1 MNTYSYLFIIGT
13 VGLLSACANP
23 FAPTGGPKDTTP
35 PQAIVAPKDTLINYA
50 GEPLVWAFDENI
62 QRPKAENIVISPQAD
77 FEVEHRGRSLI
88 LTPKGMK
95 DSVVYHVGLKDVVR
109 DFNEGNSY
117 PEQNLRITSMDS
129 LAHQSLHY
137 SMDVI
142 PQNIDEEELVAEIF
156 CAERG
161 LTYAL
166 KGKDRFNGTI
176 EHIHSNWSYLYR
188 IYRDPNKNNVLD
200 SGENYWSDT
209 LSVGSTNGMLIE
221 GLPSTAFTVDSL
233 SDTWSSI
240 YPKPGP
246 TAWEKIRTQR
256 GYIFS
261 TYAWGDDTVYAS
273 SQNGPSLIS
282 KEHFDSNSK
291 LLSYRGSFSSDS
303 ICAIWLDSDTTT
315 KSKHISYRCYSKDY
329 SIYGQDSNT
338 IKPLHRGM
346 YHFSF
351 VLDTTQGPYSD
362 SQKVIRFY
370 GENGD
375 LLFVGSYKNESLYSL
390 YTAPFFVQVSRLED
404 SWAYYASDLQATEN
418 FLLHTTLHK
427 RKKININD

>member
-13 VGLLSACANP
+13 IGLLSACANP

-35 PQAIVAPKDTLINYA
+35 PRAIVAPKDTLINYA

-95 DSVVYHVGLKDVVR
+95 DSVVYYVGLKDVVR

-137 SMDVI
+137 STDVI

-156 CAERG
+156 CAERD
-161 LTYAL
+161 LTYVL

-188 IYRDPNKNNVLD
+188 IYKDRNKNNVLD

-209 LSVGSTNGMLIE
+209 LSVGSTSEMLIE
-221 GLPSTAFTVDSL
+221 GLPSTAFTIDSL

-246 TAWEKIRTQR
+246 TAWEKIWTQG
-256 GYIFS
+256 GYSFS

-282 KEHFDSNSK
+282 KDHLDSNSK
-291 LLSYRGSFSSDS
+291 ILSCWGSFSSDS
-303 ICAIWLDSDTTT
+303 ICAIWLDSDTP
-315 KSKHISYRCYSKDY
+315 SAIEHVSYGCYSKDY
-329 SIYGQDSNT
+329 SIYGQDS
-338 IKPLHRGM
+338 IAVKPFHHGM

-351 VLDTTQGPYSD
+351 VLDTTEGPCSD
-362 SQKVIRFY
+362 SPQELRVYAK
-370 GENGD
+370 NGN
-375 LLFVGSYKNESLYSL
+375 LLFVGLYNEESIYSFQKS
-390 YTAPFFVQVSRLED
+390 PFHVQVCWPED
-404 SWAYYASDLQATEN
+404 KCAYYASGLQATEN
-418 FLLHTTLHK
+418 FLVHTTLHK
-427 RKKININD
+427 RKKMVIND